1 MAVGCIEFLTKK
13 RRGEPPAVLVIF
25 GDDDFLCRQASMTV
39 REWTV
44 GRDAD
49 DFTLSEYTGA
59 DASLSAVFDDLATPP
74 FLGDRRLVVVEDADK
89 FVTAHREALLKYVE
103 GPSPTGVLLL
113 EVKTW
118 TATTKLAKAV
128 ELSGLAIEAKS
139 PKDYLVPNWCVQWA
153 KGRYDKTMAKPTADW
168 LVELVGAHLGQLD
181 QEIAKLVN
189 FVGDRPDIGLEDVN
203 RMVAGTR
210 TENAF
215 KLLDL
220 LLEGHAAKAIQFLDR
235 QLVAGDSPIMIMAM
249 LTAQLKKLTRAARAV
264 VAGTNMDQALRD
276 AGVPPFAI
284 EKNCAHLRHFGR
296 ERMAAMYRR
305 LLEVDLDIKGGTALE
320 PRFVVERFLIELAR
334 PQSPARSPR

>member
-1 MAVGCIEFLTKK
+1 MAIGCMEFLTKK
-13 RRGEPPAVLVIF
+13 RKGNPPPVLVIL
-25 GDDDFLCRQASMTV
+25 GDDDFLRRQAALSI

-49 DFTLSEYTGA
+49 DFTLSEYSGA
-59 DASLSAVFDDLATPP
+59 DASLSAVLDDLATPP
-74 FLGDRRLVVVEDADK
+74 FLGDRRLVVVEEADK
-89 FVTAHREALLKYVE
+89 FVTAHREALLTYVE
-103 GPSPTGVLLL
+103 NPSSTGVLLL

-118 TATTKLAKAV
+118 TATTKLAKGV
-128 ELSGLAIEAKS
+128 ERTGLAIEAKS
-139 PKDYLVPNWCVQWA
+139 PKDYLVPNWCVQWT
-153 KGRYDKTMAKPTADW
+153 KGRYDRTMAKPTADW

-189 FVGDRPDIGLEDVN
+189 FVGSRSEITIDDVN

-220 LLEGHAAKAIQFLDR
+220 LLEGNAAKAITFLDR

-264 VAGTNMDQALRD
+264 VAGAPIDEALRG
-276 AGVPPFAI
+276 AGVPPFAL
-284 EKNCAHLRHFGR
+284 EKNRAHLRHFGR

-305 LLEVDLDIKGGTALE
+305 LLEVDLDIKGGTALD
-320 PRFVVERFLIELAR
+320 PRFVVERFLVDLAR
-334 PQSPARSPR
+334 PQSPARTA